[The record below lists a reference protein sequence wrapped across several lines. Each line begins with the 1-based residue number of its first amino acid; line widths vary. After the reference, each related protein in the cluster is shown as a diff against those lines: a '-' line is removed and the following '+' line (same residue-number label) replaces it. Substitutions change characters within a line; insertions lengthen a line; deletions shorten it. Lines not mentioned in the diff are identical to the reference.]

1 MYVPNLTHHNYRQ
14 WMLQQQQHKD
24 EVLAFEV
31 KEPCTPLGTVRTKKF
46 RVLIVSSTSTKLGV
60 KWKKNYNN
68 FFVYLN
74 IKDNILHGESE
85 VRM

>member
-46 RVLIVSSTSTKLGV
+46 RVLIVSSTSTKLGAV
-60 KWKKNYNN
+60 RTNGKKITTT
-68 FFVYLN
+68 FLF
-74 IKDNILHGESE
+74 I
-85 VRM
+85 